1 MIMDDRIHA
10 PQIRFS
16 GFSDDWE
23 QRKLGETVENLK
35 SGLSRMLSNEDI
47 GIPVIRANN
56 LVFGRVNFNDDIKY
70 WYLQDPKG
78 ADTSNYLVHK
88 GDILINFINSE
99 SKMGT
104 ASYVDAEPIRPT
116 IYTTNILK
124 LSVNNKYYSKFIFYI
139 TYTKRYINYVKSI
152 TKPAVNQAS
161 FTTVEYKKFSLS
173 IPKYEEQKRIG
184 QFFEKLDKLITL
196 QQCKLDKLMNIKK
209 SMLEKMFVEKNTD
222 VPEIRF
228 KGFADTW
235 EQRKLGEVAEIV
247 AGGDVDKSKLKEY
260 GKYPVIANALTN
272 EGIVGYYDD
281 YYRIKPPAVTV
292 TGRGDIGH
300 AKARDT
306 NFTPVVRLLTLISK
320 HNSLFLE
327 NAINLKRIYS
337 ESTGVP
343 QLTAPQL
350 SKYKIGITDIEEEI
364 VIGTF
369 FYKLDKLIT
378 LHQRKLEK
386 LKNIKTSCLE
396 KMFV

>member
-1 MIMDDRIHA
+1 M
-10 PQIRFS
+10 
-16 GFSDDWE
+16 
-23 QRKLGETVENLK
+23 
-35 SGLSRMLSNEDI
+35 
-47 GIPVIRANN
+47 
-56 LVFGRVNFNDDIKY
+56 
-70 WYLQDPKG
+70 
-78 ADTSNYLVHK
+78 
-88 GDILINFINSE
+88 
-99 SKMGT
+99 
-104 ASYVDAEPIRPT
+104 
-116 IYTTNILK
+116 
-124 LSVNNKYYSKFIFYI
+124 
-139 TYTKRYINYVKSI
+139 
-152 TKPAVNQAS
+152 
-161 FTTVEYKKFSLS
+161 
-173 IPKYEEQKRIG
+173 
-184 QFFEKLDKLITL
+184 
-196 QQCKLDKLMNIKK
+196 
-209 SMLEKMFVEKNTD
+209 
-222 VPEIRF
+222 
-228 KGFADTW
+228 
-235 EQRKLGEVAEIV
+235 V

-281 YYRIKPPAVTV
+281 YYRIKTPAVTV

-378 LHQRKLEK
+378 LHQRKLEQLEQ
-386 LKNIKTSCLE
+386 LKNTLLS
-396 KMFV
+396 KMFPKSGTNIPEIRFSGFTDAWKQRKAKEIFITISEKGHIDLPVLSASQEFGMVER

>member
-1 MIMDDRIHA
+1 MNEKKKMQ
-10 PQIRFS
+10 PKVRFREFT
-16 GFSDDWE
+16 GENTPDWE
-23 QRKLGETVENLK
+23 
-35 SGLSRMLSNEDI
+35 
-47 GIPVIRANN
+47 
-56 LVFGRVNFNDDIKY
+56 
-70 WYLQDPKG
+70 
-78 ADTSNYLVHK
+78 H
-88 GDILINFINSE
+88 
-99 SKMGT
+99 
-104 ASYVDAEPIRPT
+104 
-116 IYTTNILK
+116 
-124 LSVNNKYYSKFIFYI
+124 
-139 TYTKRYINYVKSI
+139 
-152 TKPAVNQAS
+152 
-161 FTTVEYKKFSLS
+161 
-173 IPKYEEQKRIG
+173 
-184 QFFEKLDKLITL
+184 
-196 QQCKLDKLMNIKK
+196 
-209 SMLEKMFVEKNTD
+209 
-222 VPEIRF
+222 
-228 KGFADTW
+228 
-235 EQRKLGEVAEIV
+235 RKLGEVAEIV

-281 YYRIKPPAVTV
+281 YYRIKTPAVTV

-378 LHQRKLEK
+378 LHQRKLEQLEQ
-386 LKNIKTSCLE
+386 LKNTLLS
-396 KMFV
+396 KMFPKSGTNIPEIRFSGFTDAWKQRQLENIFFEFSIKSKKENEAPLLSSTNKGMEFREGRVSGESNLGYKLITNNDLVLSPQNLWLGNINFNNLGTGIVSPSYKTFKCKNVEIDFIRPQLRNNHMMYQYKNASTQGASIVRRNLDLDLFNQIRIYIPSSEEQKIIGKLFNKIDNSIAIHQRKLEQLKNLKQTLLNKMFI